1 MPERQ
6 PHRGDGFVARTH
18 AATSAATP
26 AGASAKISAETSAET
41 SAGISAETVRILPM
55 TLLDGPEVLRI
66 LGEGIATGHA
76 TFEMSVP
83 PWDAWDA
90 GHLVA
95 PRWVAK
101 GPVEDLEKGDPG
113 GAVPGDA
120 GAGGAVLAEAL
131 LGWAALS
138 AVSART
144 VYAGVAELSVYVA
157 ADARGRGVGR
167 ALIRALVEASE
178 ELGIWTLQAG
188 IFPENEAS
196 LRLHRAHGFRE
207 VGRRE
212 RIGRLRGT
220 WRDVL
225 LLERRSPVVGRD
237 A

>member
-1 MPERQ
+1 MLERR
-6 PHRGDGFVARTH
+6 PLRGDGFVARTP

-26 AGASAKISAETSAET
+26 AGASAETSAET

-55 TLLDGPEVLRI
+55 TFLHGPEVLRI
-66 LGEGIATGHA
+66 LGEGMATGHA
-76 TFEMSVP
+76 TFETSVP

-101 GPVEDLEKGDPG
+101 GPVEDPEKGDPG
-113 GAVPGDA
+113 SAVAGDA
-120 GAGGAVLAEAL
+120 GLADAV

-138 AVSART
+138 PVSART
-144 VYAGVAELSVYVA
+144 VYAGVAEVSVYVA
-157 ADARGRGVGR
+157 VDARGRGVGR
-167 ALIRALVEASE
+167 ALLLALVEASE

-188 IFPENEAS
+188 VFPENEAS

-207 VGRRE
+207 VGRRK

-220 WRDVL
+220 WHDVL
-225 LLERRSPVVGRD
+225 LLERRSLVVGRD